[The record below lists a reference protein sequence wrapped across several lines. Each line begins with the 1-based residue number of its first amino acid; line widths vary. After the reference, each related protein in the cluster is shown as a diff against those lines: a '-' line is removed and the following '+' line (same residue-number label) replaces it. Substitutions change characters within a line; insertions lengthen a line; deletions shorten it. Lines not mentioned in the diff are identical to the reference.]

1 MQLPG
6 RLKHTTLG
14 DVLGALHRAQ
24 ASGVLELVEGEGASA
39 GRSHR
44 IFLRGGLVED
54 VETGLKHPRIG
65 EILTGDGLLSLAALG
80 RIVARLTLR
89 PQKSIGELVVEEGF
103 GSAALVSAALRKQKR
118 TRLEALFGL
127 SEALLRF
134 HVARPARAGRVP
146 PLTPGEFLHGRPR
159 ARQRG
164 SQPREREPRG
174 APAGARSAALEP
186 ARRRAA
192 CRALGVS
199 EQASRTEVQ
208 RAFRSLAAQHHP
220 DRHPQAGTAEKA
232 RLLSRF
238 AELSAAYHALTA

>member
-6 RLKHTTLG
+6 RLRLTTLG

-44 IFLRGGLVED
+44 IFLRAGLVED
-54 VETGLKHPRIG
+54 VETALKHPRIG

-89 PQKSIGELVVEEGF
+89 PHKSIGELVVEEGF

-134 HVARPARAGRVP
+134 HVARPPRAGRVP
-146 PLTPGEFLHGRPR
+146 PLTPGEFLYGRPR
-159 ARQRG
+159 ARQRAA
-164 SQPREREPRG
+164 QPREREPRRG
-174 APAGARSAALEP
+174 ATSERSAALEP
-186 ARRRAA
+186 NRRLAA
-192 CRALGVS
+192 CRVLGLGA
-199 EQASRTEVQ
+199 QATPSEVQ
-208 RAFRSLAAQHHP
+208 RAFRSLAAEHHP
-220 DRHPQAGTAEKA
+220 DRHPHAGAAEKA

-238 AELSAAYHALTA
+238 TELSAAYHALTA